1 MKEEEEDECLIQ
13 LVGHSLIPFVLYFLV
28 YLILKL
34 FYKGNRVR
42 ERPGLRIYEK
52 KSTGN
57 QHRSQKW
64 GKDNEHSLFKNLDLN
79 CFFVQGVEH

>member
-1 MKEEEEDECLIQ
+1 VSNSISRSFSNSLCSLF
-13 LVGHSLIPFVLYFLV
+13 SLIPHLG
-28 YLILKL
+28 IL

-52 KSTGN
+52 KSTWN